1 MKNLYKSFVVAASL
15 LVATPSFAKDCHD
28 VIRSWIDTLRFERYN
43 GKSTVDLKIELLQVK
58 NFEFREA
65 INRLLVLTEIYP
77 SMVDGDIVRLEA
89 INCDFWNEQ

>member
-1 MKNLYKSFVVAASL
+1 MIREIIVAASL
-15 LVATPSFAKDCHD
+15 LVATPAFADDCSD
-28 VIRSWIDTLRFERYN
+28 KIKSWIDTLRFERYN

-77 SMVDGDIVRLEA
+77 SMVDVDIVKLES
-89 INCDFWNEQ
+89 INCDFWNDL